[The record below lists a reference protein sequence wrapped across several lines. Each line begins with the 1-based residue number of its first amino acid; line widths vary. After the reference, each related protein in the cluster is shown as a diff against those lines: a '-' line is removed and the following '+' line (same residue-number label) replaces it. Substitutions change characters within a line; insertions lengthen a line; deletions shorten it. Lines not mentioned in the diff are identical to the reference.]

1 VRRQAR
7 IDLGPRHRKVARRL
21 PARPVGSNSLGHIA
35 PRDAGQWLRKHHAF
49 ESSDSRVHVNEC
61 RLQKSVRSIFL
72 ACVEGSREATLD
84 DGK

>member
-1 VRRQAR
+1 M
-7 IDLGPRHRKVARRL
+7 GHVAG
-21 PARPVGSNSLGHIA
+21 AMQVSG
-35 PRDAGQWLRKHHAF
+35 LRKRHAL

-72 ACVEGSREATLD
+72 ACVEGSREITLD